1 VEGASTM
8 SDKWNWKQFYRFTE
22 LRNQLRNAKRDK
34 NYHEVLSLG
43 RQILDLEKTAKFIQ
57 IIPALFLK
65 EIGNAYLKLNDTTSA
80 IEYLQLAKDSLV
92 EYRRTAALNQPTDFL
107 RDIEALEGK
116 IARLRSSVR
125 Q

>member
-1 VEGASTM
+1 M